1 MRKFASLGSGLDGF
15 TVRHLASLGLASM
28 AVASGACAF
37 VACSGGSDH
46 EASDSGSEGTGRP
59 DASRPDAATDAHTK
73 ETGLL
78 DGGCAVGSSGEFIEL
93 RCAGLYSDF
102 ATKTVAPNNKPY
114 IPGLQLWSDGAQKNR
129 WIDLPPGGKIDTSD
143 MDEWTFPVGTK
154 FWKEFNLPIGSSTTP
169 TRIETRL
176 LWKTAPDTWYRTTY
190 RWSADGETS
199 ATELTAGEQDANGN
213 GYEVPDQFECNT
225 CHNGR
230 EDGVLGFEA
239 VGLSV
244 PGSSLVT
251 IGTLTSDGLLT
262 APPAAPFVVPGDA
275 IQSAALGWLHVN
287 CGTACHNDGSGEAH
301 STGFFTRLDVAT
313 LTSVETT
320 DTYTTGWNVP
330 ATAYEVPDASTTYR
344 LRACDVA
351 ESAAYYRAAHRNGVD
366 GTMYGTQMPP
376 IDTHKVDEAGIAE
389 LAAWMNEGCDGG
401 ADAGTPDGSK
411 TD

>member
-1 MRKFASLGSGLDGF
+1 LASLGSDLGGF
-15 TVRHLASLGLASM
+15 TMRHLASLGLASM
-28 AVASGACAF
+28 AVASAACAF
-37 VACSGGSDH
+37 VACSGGSEH

-59 DASRPDAATDAHTK
+59 DASRPDTGTDAHTK

-78 DGGCAVGSSGEFIEL
+78 DGGCAVGSSGEFIDL
-93 RCAGLYSDF
+93 RCASLYSDF

-176 LWKTAPDTWYRTTY
+176 LWKKAPDTWYRTTY
-190 RWSADGETS
+190 RWSPDGETS
-199 ATELTAGEQDANGN
+199 ATELTSGELDANGN
-213 GYEVPDQFECNT
+213 GYEVPDQLECNT
-225 CHNGR
+225 CHDGR

-251 IGTLTSDGLLT
+251 IGTLTTDGLLT

-287 CGTACHNDGSGEAH
+287 CGTACHNDGTGEAH
-301 STGFFTRLDVAT
+301 STGFFMRLDVDT
-313 LTSVETT
+313 LASVETT
-320 DTYTTGWNVP
+320 DTYKTGWNVL
-330 ATAYEVPDASTTYR
+330 ATSYEVPDASSSYL
-344 LRACDVA
+344 LRACDVG
-351 ESAAYYRAAHRNGVD
+351 ESVAYYRAARRDGID
-366 GTMYGTQMPP
+366 GTSYGTQMPP

-389 LAAWMNEGCDGG
+389 LAAWINEGCDGG
-401 ADAGTPDGSK
+401 PDAGTPDGSK